1 MLKCH
6 FLVGKTGTWFGE
18 PSSTPPAIKN
28 SLEYPPPAP
37 TPGERLIILA
47 VIPVPSNSVQNF
59 TFSEW
64 LNFGSNPYHSVTTKI
79 VRSQLLLKTKSY
91 QFFFFPNGPT
101 IHKFEDC
108 FPRVQVSTNGFKVF
122 NGCLF
127 ESWILLVCLQKKK
140 NLRNGFCFPKTLW
153 LDNFLPSV
161 PVWVAVS
168 GSVTKKMGQV
178 FLCSPVATIRASTT
192 KLPVFAPKSYVF
204 AFLSSFVSG
213 TMQKGWN
220 GTHHFSFCFL

>member
-6 FLVGKTGTWFGE
+6 FLVWKTGTWFGE

-28 SLEYPPPAP
+28 SLEYPPPPAP
-37 TPGERLIILA
+37 TPGERLIILG

-79 VRSQLLLKTKSY
+79 VRSQLLLKTKNY
-91 QFFFFPNGPT
+91 HFFFPNGPT

-127 ESWILLVCLQKKK
+127 ESWVLLVCLQKKK
-140 NLRNGFCFPKTLW
+140 KKTW
-153 LDNFLPSV
+153 EM
-161 PVWVAVS
+161 A
-168 GSVTKKMGQV
+168 
-178 FLCSPVATIRASTT
+178 
-192 KLPVFAPKSYVF
+192 F
-204 AFLSSFVSG
+204 AF
-213 TMQKGWN
+213 
-220 GTHHFSFCFL
+220 

>member
-6 FLVGKTGTWFGE
+6 FLVWKTGTWFGE

-28 SLEYPPPAP
+28 SLEYPPAP
-37 TPGERLIILA
+37 TPGERLIILG

-79 VRSQLLLKTKSY
+79 VRSQLLLKTKNY
-91 QFFFFPNGPT
+91 QFFFSQTDRPLINL
-101 IHKFEDC
+101 
-108 FPRVQVSTNGFKVF
+108 NGFKVF

-140 NLRNGFCFPKTLW
+140 KKLEKW
-153 LDNFLPSV
+153 LLLSKSV
-161 PVWVAVS
+161 VIGQFSSKCPGLSSRIRVS
-168 GSVTKKMGQV
+168 HQEMGQV

-220 GTHHFSFCFL
+220 GTYHFSFCFL